1 MPNQPNIIF
10 LMLDTVRADVFSTY
24 DGKRRMKNLDSLA
37 EKSLVF
43 ENAIAPATYTLP
55 SHLAIFLGKRP
66 RAIKELR
73 KDNMKHYDD
82 RTDPFMKKT
91 SYIKGNEMTLA
102 KHLSYLGYETA
113 LFSNNPFITAAAGV
127 CDGFSYVENMFVEDK
142 INNGSAFVKVLLRM
156 IQYDIIRNNVLRL
169 SAACAHIFPDES
181 FDSVYLRLR
190 KKVDRHFAEE
200 CNYYSIDIGAQ
211 RTNRSIS
218 KYFGTRKKGGNFIFV
233 NYMEGHEGYPTNLIT
248 DRRIVQDKWL
258 YMIGHSKMEDADA
271 ERMAYLKRVEYLDR
285 KISDLLKA
293 LKKKGALENAYVII
307 TADHGQGFMEH
318 GQMYHNVFP
327 YNEIVKVPL
336 IISKFEKGRQVDV
349 GKRIGKP
356 VSLTILNKI
365 IPEMVYGNINNI
377 EKAAGDFAVSDHLG
391 ITEVWD
397 TYLLKLIKH
406 RSKSA
411 DAIYRKK
418 RHYNKFASA
427 IFYKNYKLIHYY
439 GTMKDEMYRTD
450 IDPEEKNNIV
460 GRNSA
465 LARKMVRFNSTT
477 A

>member
-1 MPNQPNIIF
+1 MQNQPNIIF

-24 DGKRRMKNLDSLA
+24 GGKRRMKNLDSLA

-73 KDNMKHYDD
+73 KDNMKHCDD
-82 RTDPFMKKT
+82 RTDPFMRKT
-91 SYIKGNEMTLA
+91 SYVNGGDITLA

-113 LFSNNPFITAAAGV
+113 LFSNNPFITTAAGV
-127 CDGFSYVENMFVEDK
+127 SDGFSYVENMFVEDK

-169 SAACAHIFPDES
+169 SAACAHIFPDKS
-181 FDSVYLRLR
+181 FDGVYLRLR

-200 CNYYSIDIGAQ
+200 CDYYSLDIGAE

-218 KYFGTRKKGGNFIFV
+218 KYFSTRTSGGNFVFV

-248 DRRIVQDKWL
+248 NRHIVQDKWL
-258 YMIGHSKMEDADA
+258 YMIGHSRREDADA

-285 KISDLLKA
+285 KINDLLKA
-293 LKKKGALENAYVII
+293 LEKKDALENAYVII

-349 GKRIGKP
+349 GKRIAKP
-356 VSLTILNKI
+356 VSLTILNGI
-365 IPEMVYGNINNI
+365 IPEMVYGNIKNI
-377 EKAAGDFAVSDHLG
+377 KEAGGDFAVSDHLG

-439 GTMKDEMYRTD
+439 GAMKDEMYRTD
-450 IDPEEKNNIV
+450 TDPEEKNNIV
-460 GRNSA
+460 GRNST
-465 LARKMVRFNSTT
+465 LARKILRFNCRV